1 MKGDINRDGKITAE
15 DVATLKRILASASEQ
30 EIVEKID
37 DVNGDG
43 KVDMKDVAALKKLIK
58 ALGA

>member
-15 DVATLKRILASASEQ
+15 DVATLKRILASASDD

-43 KVDMKDVAALKKLIK
+43 VVNLKDVAALKKLIK